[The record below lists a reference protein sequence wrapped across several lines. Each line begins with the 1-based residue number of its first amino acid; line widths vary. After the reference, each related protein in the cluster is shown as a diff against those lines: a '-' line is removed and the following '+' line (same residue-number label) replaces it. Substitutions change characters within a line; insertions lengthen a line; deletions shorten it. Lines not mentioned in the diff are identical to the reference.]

1 MEVIEDITP
10 EYAEK
15 EINELLKHFSTNT
28 YDATATYT
36 SEPRPYLSDSIK
48 LLEKDYSI
56 VKLDNKLGKL
66 CPQYPEIIPIME
78 SPRSVTTI
86 FENTDEVETV
96 TLDLSK
102 IAELCEGAK
111 IARCRQRFVV
121 PVILFNGKYVCRSST
136 LASKPEM
143 CYRTGLSNVAG
154 YELLNSVKEFWWP
167 DEGLEMSSNE
177 DETAGSEPYDDD
189 AKVKTICDK
198 LRNLDIKLLK
208 MYNVKSIVDIMVE
221 NRKYKHSLCVS
232 ASEKVDAARYSSFDL
247 ICLPYPGCEF
257 FKDYHDANYQ
267 ARGLVYDWESPLNDA
282 VISVPDDNINRGL
295 GISWEQ
301 YKKWDL
307 IRITKN
313 YMKYILNRLEEDS
326 SGLLL
331 HCISGWDRT
340 PLFISLIR
348 LSLWAD
354 GLIHRSL
361 NAHEILY
368 FTLAYDWYLF
378 GHHLSN
384 RLYKTEEIM
393 AFCFDFL
400 RHLGDIKYSAIRRCS
415 GESRSELTA
424 EEGDAPVQGS
434 RSSSTDPEAPLDAH
448 ETSTDSNAS
457 DTSDERIT
465 AEITDP
471 LRNDSDS
478 EDMNC
483 GKTPSPT
490 SPSQIRTPPAG
501 GRRRTESTGSLEII
515 GDTGSVEKEYSSKPL
530 RVQRLQKVRTIF
542 SSCYQKTVKNETFGP
557 PKKSLVEEVVS
568 CIPVWSDWSRYL
580 SMPKAITGGDADGDN
595 GSIETLPVSESNGNS
610 AENNETDK
618 TG

>member
-1 MEVIEDITP
+1 
-10 EYAEK
+10 
-15 EINELLKHFSTNT
+15 
-28 YDATATYT
+28 
-36 SEPRPYLSDSIK
+36 
-48 LLEKDYSI
+48 
-56 VKLDNKLGKL
+56 
-66 CPQYPEIIPIME
+66 
-78 SPRSVTTI
+78 
-86 FENTDEVETV
+86 
-96 TLDLSK
+96 
-102 IAELCEGAK
+102 
-111 IARCRQRFVV
+111 
-121 PVILFNGKYVCRSST
+121 
-136 LASKPEM
+136 M

-221 NRKYKHSLCVS
+221 NSKYKHSLCVS

-313 YMKYILNRLEEDS
+313 YMK
-326 SGLLL
+326 
-331 HCISGWDRT
+331 
-340 PLFISLIR
+340 
-348 LSLWAD
+348 
-354 GLIHRSL
+354 
-361 NAHEILY
+361 
-368 FTLAYDWYLF
+368 
-378 GHHLSN
+378 
-384 RLYKTEEIM
+384 
-393 AFCFDFL
+393 
-400 RHLGDIKYSAIRRCS
+400 RRCS

-457 DTSDERIT
+457 DTSDE
-465 AEITDP
+465 
-471 LRNDSDS
+471 S
-478 EDMNC
+478 C